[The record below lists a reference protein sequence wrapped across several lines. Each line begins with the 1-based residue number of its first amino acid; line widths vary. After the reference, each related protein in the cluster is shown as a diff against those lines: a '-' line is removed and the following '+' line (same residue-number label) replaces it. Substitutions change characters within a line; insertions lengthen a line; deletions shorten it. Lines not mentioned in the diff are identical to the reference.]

1 MSPKVEGLRTEET
14 SLRYPK
20 ELVERYGAKAGLL
33 LYVAQKLPDI
43 PQAPMI
49 VNEPGEDI
57 EDFLRRADKAGIDY
71 PRFFRSSAVAELL
84 GYEGM
89 FGTEVV
95 RAFETGHQEVRHNAN
110 YYGLYRDREYYDR
123 GVREII
129 DQVKHSPQNLK
140 RSGVGF
146 ELPNEINVIIAEKS
160 PSLFVGTL
168 IKHPNQDNRYLIT
181 IPSDPSRNLYGE
193 RGEPTDA
200 RRTCYS
206 YSPTTGP
213 EVL

>member
-1 MSPKVEGLRTEET
+1 MSPKIEGLRTEET

-33 LYVAQKLPDI
+33 LYIAHKLPDI

-49 VNEPGEDI
+49 VNEPGEDV
-57 EDFLRRADKAGIDY
+57 EDFLRRADKARIGY
-71 PRFFRSSAVAELL
+71 PRFFRSSAAAELL

-95 RAFETGHQEVRHNAN
+95 RAFEIGHQEVRHNSN

-129 DQVKHSPQNLK
+129 EQVKHSPQNLK

-146 ELPNEINVIIAEKS
+146 ELPDEINVIVAEKA

-168 IKHPNQDNRYLIT
+168 IKHPNQEN
-181 IPSDPSRNLYGE
+181 
-193 RGEPTDA
+193 
-200 RRTCYS
+200 
-206 YSPTTGP
+206 
-213 EVL
+213 